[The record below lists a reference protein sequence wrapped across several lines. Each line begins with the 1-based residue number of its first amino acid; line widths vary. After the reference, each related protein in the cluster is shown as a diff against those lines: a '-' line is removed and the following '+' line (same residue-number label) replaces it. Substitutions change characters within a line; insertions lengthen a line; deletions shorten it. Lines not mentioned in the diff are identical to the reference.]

1 MKRRSKPSID
11 STEIDT
17 ENKALTS
24 SDMEAHRGAE
34 VSSDQ
39 PLAASVE
46 KMSEGGPLK
55 MGSLMDKV
63 DHLWRE
69 PFKC

>member
-1 MKRRSKPSID
+1 
-11 STEIDT
+11 
-17 ENKALTS
+17 
-24 SDMEAHRGAE
+24 MEAHRGAE

-46 KMSEGGPLK
+46 KMSEGGQLK
-55 MGSLMDKV
+55 TGSLMDKV